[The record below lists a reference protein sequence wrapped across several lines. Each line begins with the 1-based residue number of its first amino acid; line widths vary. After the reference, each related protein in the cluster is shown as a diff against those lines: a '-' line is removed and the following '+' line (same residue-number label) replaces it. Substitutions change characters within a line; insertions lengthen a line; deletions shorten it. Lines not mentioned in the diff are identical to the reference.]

1 MFDHQ
6 RGLLQ
11 PAIEVWFPDDFAG
24 TLASRRAFELLS
36 NAKTEES
43 FLMQLT
49 WQKEGQLLVSEK
61 IMGKLID
68 FC

>member
-6 RGLLQ
+6 RGPLQ

-24 TLASRRAFELLS
+24 TLASGRAFELLS

-43 FLMQLT
+43 LLMKLM
-49 WQKEGQLLVSEK
+49 QKEGQLLV
-61 IMGKLID
+61 MGKD
-68 FC
+68 RGNG